1 MFLSIDIGTSSIKSA
16 LFNKDAEIVG
26 DSLNSI
32 LHEQSFT
39 KSGGV
44 EEDPKKLFNS
54 TLESISRLNTY
65 VLEHNYK
72 ILSVSI
78 TSIVSTL
85 VGLDS
90 KYDPITPVYLYS
102 DTRNKEYVD

>member
-44 EEDPKKLFNS
+44 EEDPQKLFNS
-54 TLESISRLNTY
+54 KY
-65 VLEHNYK
+65 Y
-72 ILSVSI
+72 
-78 TSIVSTL
+78 
-85 VGLDS
+85 S
-90 KYDPITPVYLYS
+90 KL
-102 DTRNKEYVD
+102 

>member
-16 LFNKDAEIVG
+16 LFNKEAEMVE

-44 EEDPKKLFNS
+44 EEYPQKIFNYIF
-54 TLESISRLNTY
+54 E
-65 VLEHNYK
+65 
-72 ILSVSI
+72 
-78 TSIVSTL
+78 
-85 VGLDS
+85 
-90 KYDPITPVYLYS
+90 
-102 DTRNKEYVD
+102 